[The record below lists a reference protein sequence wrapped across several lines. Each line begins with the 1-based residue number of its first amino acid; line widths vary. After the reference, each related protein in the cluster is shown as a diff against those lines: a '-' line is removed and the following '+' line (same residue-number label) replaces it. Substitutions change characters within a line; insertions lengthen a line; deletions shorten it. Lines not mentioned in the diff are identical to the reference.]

1 MIIKTKLTTIIILLV
16 YLTGNNA
23 FSQKL
28 TREEVNSKLT
38 RSWTA
43 TQTGKPD
50 GELFPNKNKVIMEIR
65 PDGSLTL
72 EMYTEIMGST
82 TSEMLWGFSESEQ
95 KLITTTPQGG
105 LGKSLEFE
113 IIELTDNKLV
123 LVSPEKQTVYIP
135 TEIIN
140 QETGEKSNI
149 VEGLNPG
156 AWSGVLHYNIVV
168 TMDKYQN
175 TSEERVPG
183 IITLEKIGK
192 KKIVRKKELG
202 NTVTWTI
209 NSTSYIANVTR
220 YDAVCSDLNLNGD
233 ISFQNGF
240 MLLEIYEPKYLSYW
254 YAIK

>member
-1 MIIKTKLTTIIILLV
+1 MKTKLFTAILLFIF
-16 YLTGNNA
+16 LTGTTA

-43 TQTGKPD
+43 TQTGKP
-50 GELFPNKNKVIMEIR
+50 GEELFPNKNKVIMEIR
-65 PDGSLTL
+65 PDGSLTI

-123 LVSPEKQTVYIP
+123 LMSPEKQTVYIP
-135 TEIIN
+135 TKN
-140 QETGEKSNI
+140 ATQETNTND
-149 VEGLNPG
+149 GLNPG
-156 AWSGVLHYNIVV
+156 AWSGRLPYNIII
-168 TMDKYQN
+168 MFDDNDNQ
-175 TSEERVPG
+175 SEERVPG
-183 IITLEKIGK
+183 LITLEKLGE
-192 KKIVRKKELG
+192 KKIIRKKELG
-202 NTVTWTI
+202 GTVTWTV
-209 NSTSYIANVTR
+209 NSTSYIANITR
-220 YDAVCSDLNLNGD
+220 YDVVSSDLNLNGE

-240 MLLEIYEPKYLSYW
+240 MLLEVYEPKYFSYFW
-254 YAIK
+254 AIE